1 MNVKKLAGSPFLQN
15 VVKLVGA
22 AGLAQVIQL
31 IATPVLTR
39 MYSPDE
45 FATYQ
50 YFYSIAS
57 VIAVIATFRYELAV
71 VIPKEPSDA
80 RSIATAGI
88 FIAFLLSLL
97 TLTTMLVLQLTGTV
111 GVPPLFYLLPV
122 YVLAA
127 GIFQTFNYWS
137 IRNGTFNLNFAGRV
151 GSSFMQSILGILIGF
166 SGFTSVGLIIAVVSG
181 QITSALIL
189 AKNYLLKPTSFITG
203 ISKEKIKRQ
212 LLEQNKFPK
221 FNAPHALL
229 DTLQDHGIIFVLSI
243 YFENS
248 LIAFYGQAFRL
259 LKAPVG
265 FIGAALHQVF
275 YPNFTRRYQEGE
287 NLQPLVISFYKRL
300 TLLGGPFFLILAFIA
315 IPLFKWYLGT
325 EWEQVGFIVQL
336 LLPWLFLNFIASPL
350 SSLPLIASR
359 QGTAMALTATEII
372 FRIGAIFIGGIMHSS
387 TIAIGIISIFG
398 SLFTIINL
406 VWYYRLAKPE

>member
-22 AGLAQVIQL
+22 TGLAQVIQL

-39 MYSPDE
+39 IYSPDE

-88 FIAFLLSLL
+88 FISFLLSLL
-97 TLTTMLVLQLTGTV
+97 TLTTLLVLQLTGTL

-212 LLEQNKFPK
+212 LQEQNKFPK